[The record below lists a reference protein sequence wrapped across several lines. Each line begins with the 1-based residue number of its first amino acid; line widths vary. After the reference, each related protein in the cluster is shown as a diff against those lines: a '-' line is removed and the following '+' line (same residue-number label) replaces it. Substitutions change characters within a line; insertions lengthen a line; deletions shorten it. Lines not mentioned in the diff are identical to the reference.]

1 MYRGKSA
8 TPSYPLSFLIFSVSF
23 LCVIYSC
30 LHNVISMFHALEK
43 ELLWRKEHGIPEG
56 FDTLRKSRPLVAIGA
71 IRPLED
77 QPLASDFF
85 RELDVDLCF
94 STGVDFKLD
103 GLDGLC
109 GIHTS
114 V

>member
-1 MYRGKSA
+1 M
-8 TPSYPLSFLIFSVSF
+8 
-23 LCVIYSC
+23 IYSC
-30 LHNVISMFHALEK
+30 LLNVVALFHVLDK

-56 FDTLRKSRPLVAIGA
+56 FETLRKSRPLVSIGA
-71 IRPLED
+71 TKPLDD

-85 RELDVDLCF
+85 RELEVDSCF
-94 STGVDFKLD
+94 SAAVDFKLD

-109 GIHTS
+109 GVHTS